1 MSSKSEAEWILDRL
15 SAALERELHR
25 QQRGRRQQ
33 PPIGLRDVR
42 KKLEGGSNTSA
53 ADDAK
58 QGPGND

>member
-33 PPIGLRDVR
+33 PPIGLRDVHKR
-42 KKLEGGSNTSA
+42 TEGGINKSTTEGT
-53 ADDAK
+53 K
-58 QGPGND
+58 QAIGND